1 MMMIIDE
8 KHFHNDVFNKLQK
21 EHPEASD
28 MLDVLKMV
36 LMEMANEAK
45 PANQAFMIK
54 NLGKD
59 NFADILTQMVK
70 EASESKESEETACP
84 CENCVLCSED
94 NDEASESERK
104 FIFWNYDCY
113 PYMLGGELTE
123 TFPDGSF
130 KVKGY
135 ETMTFSNRAF
145 IATMPYETGKF
156 LYENI
161 VLKLRD
167 QYTKVMAAQDE
178 TARAV
183 KELLRAL
190 ADEEI

>member
-70 EASESKESEETACP
+70 EASEPKESEEAACP
-84 CENCVLCSED
+84 CENCALCGED

-104 FIFWNYDCY
+104 FIFWNYDRY

-135 ETMTFSNRAF
+135 ETMTFSNNSF
-145 IATMPYETGKF
+145 LATMPYETGKAF
-156 LYENI
+156 YEKI
-161 VLKLRD
+161 ILKLQD
-167 QYTKVMAAQDE
+167 QHAKIMAAQDE

-190 ADEEI
+190 DDGEI

>member
-8 KHFHNDVFNKLQK
+8 KHFHNDLFNKLQK
-21 EHPEASD
+21 EHPEAAD
-28 MLDVLKMV
+28 TLDVLKMV
-36 LMEMANEAK
+36 LLEMTNEAK
-45 PANQAFMIK
+45 PVNQAFMIK
-54 NLGKD
+54 NLNKE

-70 EASESKESEETACP
+70 EASESKESEEAACP
-84 CENCVLCSED
+84 CENCALCGED

-104 FIFWNYDCY
+104 FIFWNYDRY

-135 ETMTFSNRAF
+135 ETMTFSNNSF
-145 IATMPYETGKF
+145 LATMPYETGKAF
-156 LYENI
+156 YEKI
-161 VLKLRD
+161 ILKLQDERA
-167 QYTKVMAAQDE
+167 KIMAAQDE

-183 KELLRAL
+183 KELLRVL

>member
-54 NLGKD
+54 SLGKD

-70 EASESKESEETACP
+70 EASESKESEEAACP
-84 CENCVLCSED
+84 CGNCALCEED
-94 NDEASESERK
+94 NDEEPESERK
-104 FIFWNYDCY
+104 FIFWNYDRY

-123 TFPDGSF
+123 AFPDGSF

-135 ETMTFSNRAF
+135 ETMTFSNNSF
-145 IATMPYETGKF
+145 LATMPYETGKAF
-156 LYENI
+156 YEKI
-161 VLKLRD
+161 ILKLQD
-167 QYTKVMAAQDE
+167 QHAKIMAAQNE

-183 KELLRAL
+183 KELIRAL
-190 ADEEI
+190 DDGEL